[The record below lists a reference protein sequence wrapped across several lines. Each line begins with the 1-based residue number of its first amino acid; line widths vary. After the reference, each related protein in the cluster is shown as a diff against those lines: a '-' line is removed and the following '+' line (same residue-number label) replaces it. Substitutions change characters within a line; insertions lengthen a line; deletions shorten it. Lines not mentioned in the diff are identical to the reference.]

1 MYKQTGEQIEID
13 LGRLFKVLWR
23 GKEYILWIAAL
34 FALTALL
41 VCIVF
46 VPKKHQA
53 SVMFYV
59 DGIGVNPAMVVLE
72 TAETLNS
79 VRVISGTNWSN
90 EELKDML
97 DAQSVE
103 DTGFFRVTVT
113 CSGSSNSVRL
123 ANAVM
128 AVLPQRVSAVIPSAT
143 LYVAEGAVTGD
154 KPAIPDYP
162 TVALTAGAV
171 GIVCGTAVIGAQAMF
186 APKRKRRPNPF
197 PPREAPAPSPIREGT
212 RI

>member
-1 MYKQTGEQIEID
+1 MYRQTGEEIEID

-23 GKEYILWIAAL
+23 GKGYILWIAAL

-41 VCIVF
+41 ISIVF
-46 VPKKHQA
+46 VPKKYQA

-79 VRVISGTNWSN
+79 VRVLSGTNWSN

-113 CSGSSNSVRL
+113 CSGASNSHKL

-128 AVLPQRVSAVIPSAT
+128 AALPMRVPSVIPSAT
-143 LYVAEGAVTGD
+143 LYVAEGPVMDD

-162 TVALTAGAV
+162 TVALVAGAL
-171 GIVCGTAVIGAQAMF
+171 GIGLGITVIGAQAVF
-186 APKRKRRPNPF
+186 VPKRKRRPNPA
-197 PPREAPAPSPIREGT
+197 REASEPSPIREGPK
-212 RI
+212 I

>member
-1 MYKQTGEQIEID
+1 MYTQTGEQIEID

-46 VPKKHQA
+46 VPKKYQA

-113 CSGSSNSVRL
+113 CSGASNAVRL

-128 AVLPQRVSAVIPSAT
+128 AVLPQRIPTVIPSAT
-143 LYVAEGAVTGD
+143 LYVAEGAVTAD

-162 TVALTAGAV
+162 TVALVSGAL
-171 GIVCGTAVIGAQAMF
+171 GLALGMITIGAQAVF
-186 APKRKRRPNPF
+186 VPKRKHRPNPA
-197 PPREAPAPSPIREGT
+197 RETSEPSPIREGPK
-212 RI
+212 R